1 MYKQMRSDLA
11 DEGVSIPAFDGLM
24 RATYLEADAVKG
36 AKYDGTYGA
45 HYTRLKLRDNRVF
58 YFIDADLENC
68 DAS

>member
-24 RATYLEADAVKG
+24 KATYLEAEALKG

-45 HYTRLKLRDNRVF
+45 HYTRLRLKDNRVF
-58 YFIDADLENC
+58 YFIDADLE
-68 DAS
+68 DSHV